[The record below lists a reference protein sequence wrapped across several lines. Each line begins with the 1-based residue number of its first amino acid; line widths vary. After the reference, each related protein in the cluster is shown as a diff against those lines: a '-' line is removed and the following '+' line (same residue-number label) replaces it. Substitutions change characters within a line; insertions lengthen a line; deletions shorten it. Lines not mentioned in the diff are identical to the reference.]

1 MALNSEITSL
11 QILLVRGPL
20 QLSKCGNRFWRP
32 SSDAIRVLYVPNAWN
47 IWDLKDSNYLKYE
60 LIIKT
65 D

>member
-20 QLSKCGNRFWRP
+20 QLSKCGNRFCRP

-47 IWDLKDSNYLKYE
+47 IWDSKDLHNLKYE
-60 LIIKT
+60 LIVKT